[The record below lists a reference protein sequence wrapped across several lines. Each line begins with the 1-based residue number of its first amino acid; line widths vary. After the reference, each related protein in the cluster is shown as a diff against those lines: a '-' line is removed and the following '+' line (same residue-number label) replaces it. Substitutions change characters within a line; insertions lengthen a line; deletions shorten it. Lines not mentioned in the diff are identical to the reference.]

1 MALYLPVPPTSRISR
16 VWASFWN
23 LLWSFWYFSFHD
35 WNVLWSPSKPPKK
48 ILACSKFSLILRF
61 KLLNSLSHT
70 FVSLLVLRMPG
81 PGFDS
86 TSPQESSLIS
96 SDNLRCEFLQG
107 EKCKPNPIDM
117 NGTYHAFQSE
127 FLLIINPR
135 RGTRTTTI
143 PAWNIRFA
151 FFLEIQC
158 TFWPLLV
165 NLPYNVKS
173 CTTKKTTRCLPRS
186 AACNHN
192 LKLTQKKSQQW
203 NQSMVELGGN
213 KSEKQQCVIKPMGDF
228 TSTPAHSQAMESLW
242 AAAK

>member
-1 MALYLPVPPTSRISR
+1 MEFLKK
-16 VWASFWN
+16 
-23 LLWSFWYFSFHD
+23 WSFYWPKMHFLKKGQKIWAWVDPPPSFGQCPKE
-35 WNVLWSPSKPPKK
+35 NVFFHCCLP
-48 ILACSKFSLILRF
+48 
-61 KLLNSLSHT
+61 
-70 FVSLLVLRMPG
+70 
-81 PGFDS
+81 
-86 TSPQESSLIS
+86 
-96 SDNLRCEFLQG
+96 
-107 EKCKPNPIDM
+107 
-117 NGTYHAFQSE
+117 YHAFQSE

-173 CTTKKTTRCLPRS
+173 CTTKKTTRCLPRN